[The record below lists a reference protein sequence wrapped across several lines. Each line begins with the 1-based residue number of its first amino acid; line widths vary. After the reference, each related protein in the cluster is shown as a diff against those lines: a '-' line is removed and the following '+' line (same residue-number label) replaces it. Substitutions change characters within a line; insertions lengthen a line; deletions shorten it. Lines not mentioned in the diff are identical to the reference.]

1 MHKPNLNVGLKIQL
15 PAWGLGVIA
24 FSIFILGC
32 SAGRSSSASGPEVPE
47 TISNKYQNE
56 SMIVRLSEIEIDPA
70 YLEEY
75 RSILKEEAAA
85 SVKLE
90 RGVIAIFPMYQKE
103 NETQV
108 RIVEIYKDSAAYK
121 SHLSTPHF
129 QHYKTSTLK
138 MVKSLKLVDMTGID
152 TVAMNAMFLKMN

>member
-1 MHKPNLNVGLKIQL
+1 MQKIKLNDERKMHLS
-15 PAWGLGVIA
+15 AWGIGLIA
-24 FSIFILGC
+24 FLLFLMGC
-32 SAGRSSSASGPEVPE
+32 AAGRSSSAQEPKVPE

-56 SMIVRLSEIEIDPA
+56 SMMVRLSEIEIDPV

-90 RGVIAIFPMYQKE
+90 PGVIAIFPMYQKE

-138 MVKSLKLVDMTGID
+138 MVKSLKLVDMTDFD
-152 TVAMNAMFLKMN
+152 TAAMRDMFLKMK